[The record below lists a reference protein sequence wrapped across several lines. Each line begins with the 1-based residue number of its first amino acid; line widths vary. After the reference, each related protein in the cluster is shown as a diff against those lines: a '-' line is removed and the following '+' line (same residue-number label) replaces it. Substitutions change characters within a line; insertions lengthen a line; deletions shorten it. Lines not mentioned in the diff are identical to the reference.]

1 MIVKMRDIMKKYLQL
16 IRVKHWIK
24 NILIFVPMVCGKVLN
39 SNNVYITIMGFLAF
53 SMGAS
58 FIYIIND
65 LKDIEKDKLH
75 ERKKKRPLAS
85 GIISK
90 RTAKMIAGIIL
101 IVALGLNYIV
111 TGSFLGIASYLLL
124 GYIMINILYSYYF
137 KNMVIIDV
145 LILALGFVLRIYYG
159 ASLIN
164 IQVSDWLFLTIL
176 SGALFLGLGKR
187 KKELINNSNV
197 RESLKNYNKEFLDK
211 FQYIMLT
218 LTLLFYSLWA
228 REQVNSLM
236 IYTVV
241 VVIVIFM
248 RYSLIVE
255 GQDEG
260 DPATV
265 LYADKPLMLLCL
277 LYGIIMMGILL

>member
-1 MIVKMRDIMKKYLQL
+1 MKKYLQL

-39 SNNVYITIMGFLAF
+39 INNVYITIMGFLAF

-85 GIISK
+85 GIIK
-90 RTAKMIAGIIL
+90 KGTAKIIAGIIL
-101 IVALGLNYIV
+101 IIALGLNYIV

-124 GYIMINILYSYYF
+124 GYITINILYSYYF
-137 KNMVIIDV
+137 KNMVIIDI

-159 ASLIN
+159 ASLVN
-164 IQVSDWLFLTIL
+164 IQVSDWLFLTVL

-187 KKELINNSNV
+187 KKELINNANV

-228 REQVNSLM
+228 KEQVNGLM
-236 IYTVV
+236 IYTVIL
-241 VVIVIFM
+241 VIVIFM

-265 LYADKPLMLLCL
+265 LYADKPLMMLCL
-277 LYGIIMMGILL
+277 IYGIIMMGILL